1 MLLLGAAVLGAA
13 LFVSAVSVHFQ
24 DMRNLLQNVLTLWFF
39 ASPVIYSADGVP
51 PKLRFWLR
59 LNPASAYLGGI
70 HDSIFAGR
78 WIPGSEW
85 TAMAAVALLSV
96 AIGGAVFS
104 RLRDSIA
111 EEA

>member
-1 MLLLGAAVLGAA
+1 MLLLGPAVLGAA

-24 DMRNLLQNVLTLWFF
+24 DVRNLLQNVLTFWFF

-51 PKLRFWLR
+51 PRLRFWLR
-59 LNPASAYLGGI
+59 LNPASAYFGGI
-70 HDSIFAGR
+70 HDSIFTGR
-78 WIPGSEW
+78 WISAPDWG
-85 TAMAAVALLSV
+85 AMAAVSLVSILV
-96 AIGGAVFS
+96 GGSVFS